1 MARLLLFATA
11 RDAAG
16 TTRDAFDAATL
27 GELMTAARD
36 RYGAAFARVLPGCRV
51 WVNGEDGSADDRRLT
66 AADEVAVIPPVAGG

>member
-16 TTRDAFDAATL
+16 TTRDTFEVATV

-36 RYGAAFARVLPGCRV
+36 RYGAPFARVLPGCRV
-51 WVNGEDGSADDRRLT
+51 WVNGEDDVADDRALA

>member
-16 TTRDAFDAATL
+16 TTRDAFDVATL

-36 RYGAAFARVLPGCRV
+36 RYGAPFARVLPGCRV
-51 WVNGEDGSADDRRLT
+51 WVNGEDVADDRPL
-66 AADEVAVIPPVAGG
+66 AVGDEVAVIPPVAGG